1 MIRSSCMIFVCII
14 LYIRTSI
21 FIYIHHVHT
30 KIRIMIHHMHRTHT
44 HTHTHLLEQNNIQT
58 NRDLKDCYARI
69 NTIIRYL
76 II

>member
-1 MIRSSCMIFVCII
+1 MKERIFSLMKEKKMQMCYKNI
-14 LYIRTSI
+14 LVHEYI
-21 FIYIHHVHT
+21 YVHT
-30 KIRIMIHHMHRTHT
+30 KIRIMIHHMHR
-44 HTHTHLLEQNNIQT
+44 THTHLLEQNNIQT